1 MEFGENRTMMGVVI
15 ALLVLFAVAIFFYNK
30 TLNDLASGMCTDS
43 AATCPHE
50 KVVETQNIII
60 AVLMLVILVLAAWIF
75 LQMKKSP
82 AEKAGSDRAARAV
95 PAQQRKVNISE
106 LDSDEKRIISLLQE
120 RQGSVFQSEVI
131 KLTGFSKVKVS
142 RILDRMEHNGLI
154 ERKRRGMANL
164 VVLR

>member
-82 AEKAGSDRAARAV
+82 SAEKAASGKPASSN
-95 PAQQRKVNISE
+95 AQQRKSNLSE

-142 RILDRMEHNGLI
+142 RILDKMEHNGLI

>member
-15 ALLVLFAVAIFFYNK
+15 ALLVLFAVAIFFYNR

-50 KVVETQNIII
+50 KVVEVQNVII
-60 AVLMLVILVLAAWIF
+60 AVLMLVILVLATWIF

-82 AEKAGSDRAARAV
+82 QAEKAGSDKPAR
-95 PAQQRKVNISE
+95 AQQRKVNISE
-106 LDSDEKRIISLLQE
+106 LDTDEKRIISLLQE
-120 RQGSVFQSEVI
+120 RQGSVFQSDVI